1 MFPLATLILFAC
13 ALLQQL
19 GYSSTLSS
27 NNNLV
32 YQLFTSTKNVDYLL
46 PSATFFTCAHLPQYF
61 FGTCSLPPATVM
73 LTCSSCL
80 PKYCCFPAPSCYN
93 YFVYLCLPH
102 NNVVLL
108 PRSCHNNVVNL
119 LILPQ

>member
-13 ALLQQL
+13 ALLPQL

-46 PSATFFTCAHLPQYF
+46 PSDTIMFFFVPPSATFFLPVLTCHNIFLVPAPCLLPQ
-61 FGTCSLPPATVM
+61 
-73 LTCSSCL
+73 
-80 PKYCCFPAPSCYN
+80 
-93 YFVYLCLPH
+93 
-102 NNVVLL
+102 
-108 PRSCHNNVVNL
+108 
-119 LILPQ
+119 